1 MFTIKHKREALLI
14 LPSVAGFLIFFIIPF
29 LYSFYY
35 AFTRDAFS
43 KAWVGLDNFKLLFES
58 EFLRLAIKNTIAFTG
73 ISVPLIMV
81 LSVAIALILVQLLN
95 NAPFVKNA
103 FFLPV
108 LLPSATIVMV
118 WQAYFS
124 NVAPFTSLLVIF
136 LWKYIGLNIMLI
148 LTALTGMDKNIIE
161 AARIDGA
168 GMLRTSWYVTL
179 PNISPMLFFT
189 FILSMV
195 NSLKIYR
202 ESYLMWGTHPDKS
215 VYMLQN
221 YLNNHFAKMNYQN
234 IATAAI
240 LFFFVIYV
248 IVAVV
253 FLLEKKASEQI
264 W

>member
-1 MFTIKHKREALLI
+1 MKRKLELLLI
-14 LPSVAGFLIFFIIPF
+14 LPSIVGFLIFFIIPF
-29 LYSFYY
+29 IYSFFY
-35 AFTRDAFS
+35 AFTRSAFDKS
-43 KAWVGLDNFKLLFES
+43 WAGFENFEILFSS
-58 EFLRLAIKNTIAFTG
+58 EFVRLALKNTVIFTG

-81 LSVAIALILVQLLN
+81 LSVVISLIIVQFMRN
-95 NAPFVKNA
+95 ITFIQNA

-124 NVAPFTSLLVIF
+124 NIAPFSSLLVIF

-148 LTALTGMDKNIIE
+148 LTALTGMDKNILE

-168 GMLRTSWYVTL
+168 GVLRTTWYVTL

-189 FILSMV
+189 LILSMV

-202 ESYLMWGTHPDKS
+202 ESYLLWGTHPDKS

-221 YLNNHFAKMNYQN
+221 YLNNHFLKLNYQN
-234 IATAAI
+234 ISTAAI
-240 LFFFVIYV
+240 IFFFIIYV

-253 FLLEKKASEQI
+253 FMLEKKVREQI

>member
-1 MFTIKHKREALLI
+1 MKRKLELLLI
-14 LPSVAGFLIFFIIPF
+14 LPSIAGFLIFFIMPF
-29 LYSFYY
+29 IYSFFY
-35 AFTRDAFS
+35 AFTRSAFDKS
-43 KAWVGLDNFKLLFES
+43 WAGFDNFKILFGS
-58 EFLRLAIKNTIAFTG
+58 EFLRLALKNTAIFTG

-81 LSVAIALILVQLLN
+81 LSIVISLIIVQFMGN
-95 NAPFVKNA
+95 FAFIKNA

-124 NVAPFTSLLVIF
+124 HIAPFSSLLVIF

-148 LTALTGMDKNIIE
+148 LTALTGMDKNILE
-161 AARIDGA
+161 AARMDGA
-168 GMLRTSWYVTL
+168 GMLRTTWYVTL

-202 ESYLMWGTHPDKS
+202 ESYLLWGTHPDKS

-221 YLNNHFAKMNYQN
+221 YLNNHFTRLNYQN
-234 IATAAI
+234 ISTAAI
-240 LFFFVIYV
+240 IFFFIVYT

-253 FLLEKKASEQI
+253 FILEKKASDQI

>member
-1 MFTIKHKREALLI
+1 MKRKLELLLI
-14 LPSVAGFLIFFIIPF
+14 LPSIVGFLIFFIIPF
-29 LYSFYY
+29 IYSFFY
-35 AFTRDAFS
+35 AFTRSAFDKS
-43 KAWVGLDNFKLLFES
+43 WAGFENFEILFSS
-58 EFLRLAIKNTIAFTG
+58 EFVRLALKNTVIFTG

-81 LSVAIALILVQLLN
+81 LSVVISLIIVQFMRN
-95 NAPFVKNA
+95 ITFIQNA

-124 NVAPFTSLLVIF
+124 NIAPFSSLLVIF

-148 LTALTGMDKNIIE
+148 LTALTGMDKNILE

-168 GMLRTSWYVTL
+168 GVLRTTWYVTL

-189 FILSMV
+189 LILSMV

-202 ESYLMWGTHPDKS
+202 ESYLLWGTHPDKS

-221 YLNNHFAKMNYQN
+221 YLNNHFLKLNYQN
-234 IATAAI
+234 ISTAAI
-240 LFFFVIYV
+240 IFFFIIYV

-253 FLLEKKASEQI
+253 FMLEKKVSEQI